1 MKTNILSF
9 LNSNIAKKFEA
20 NFRAQ
25 NTQSSFSE
33 FTVSTG
39 STADAVW
46 RAFAWSLTPEGIEFW
61 NTINNLW
68 KKFLEEGGEP
78 IPEDQDIDIEALTLK
93 SRFDKCLEKFKL
105 SPESVMDEFRLLF
118 GEKVFKSFDTN
129 TKLFGSYKDVEDTVR
144 SLIDNRS
151 VFDLVDLS
159 FCWPS
164 TPEGYKYWKK
174 ISDVWKEYWEA
185 KTGMRCK

>member
-9 LNSNIAKKFEA
+9 LNTDIAKKFEA
-20 NFRAQ
+20 NFRTQ
-25 NTQSSFSE
+25 NTQNSFSE
-33 FTVSTG
+33 FIVSTG
-39 STADAVW
+39 STTDAVW

-105 SPESVMDEFRLLF
+105 SPESVMDEFRSLF
-118 GEKVFKSFDTN
+118 GEKVFEAFKSN
-129 TKLFGSYKDVEDTVR
+129 VKYYPSVEDAVR

-159 FCWPS
+159 FCWLS
-164 TPEGYKYWKK
+164 TPEGHKYWKK

-185 KTGMRCK
+185 RTGMRCK